1 MPLSRSARVVSR
13 RHSAGELLSHL
24 LLLVVLHASA
34 GYAQQPG
41 AVPIRE
47 ALRDVDGDRIPDRLG
62 ETVELVGIAISDPL
76 VIGPTVSLIN
86 FQDPTGGI
94 ALFTPD
100 TTQLKTLAAGDRVR
114 VRGAVGQYRGA
125 EQLIIERIERIGT
138 AEMPAP
144 RDVLAADLLGERY
157 AGQLVR
163 VSGELVASEGN
174 EGRITAELR
183 DRSGRIPVYISE
195 RFLSDPEFTRRLLR
209 GGEAEIVGIAGQSD
223 ATPPFDSGYRL
234 IPRGEEDF
242 SLPFLPPYRKIAIAV
257 LLGAVLIL
265 WVLRRRS
272 QSRAAELERL
282 ASELQRSNQALQ
294 ESEARNR
301 TMLQAVPDL
310 VFRYTREGEVV
321 DIHVPDQ
328 EALYALP
335 KRSVG
340 QNIRDLFPPDVA
352 ESILT
357 SSEQALDSGSLKVLE
372 YSLPLSQGLQE
383 FETRLAPSGS
393 DELLAVVRNTTGQRE
408 VEERER
414 QLLAEHVARTA
425 AEAAE
430 TRIRNILE
438 SISDGFIA
446 LDRVWRF
453 VYVNTQAAEIF
464 GKSAEELLGRNA
476 WEIFPQSVGL
486 RFQEEYERAM
496 AEGVATHFEAQSTVS
511 GDWFQ
516 VHAYPGS
523 DLLSVYYRDITTQK
537 EAEERLRESEQRF
550 RALTENSLDTVS
562 ILATDGTI
570 RYKSASVVRELGWT
584 SEEIEGRSIF
594 DFIHPGDQ
602 PGALAQLQ
610 RLTEGELHSLETVEL
625 RFRHKDGSWRVLESL
640 VQNHLDEPAVAG
652 LVANSRDITDRKAAE
667 EALRASEERFRLMVE
682 SVKDYAIILL
692 DPDGRIVEWNPGA
705 ERVKGY
711 AEQEILGEHF
721 SLFYPEEDQ
730 ARGKPGRMLEI
741 AGREGHYEDEDWR
754 VRKDGSQFWA
764 SVVITALRNEA
775 GKLVGFAKI
784 TRDLTERHE
793 REERLQ
799 RQAEMV
805 QLLQH
810 VAVAAN
816 EAASVEEVLQDTIEY
831 VCTQAGFTAGHAYA
845 RAGGGS
851 EELIPTGL
859 WYLEDEERL
868 AAFRRATESRRFPR
882 GVGLPGR
889 VLVSGK
895 TEWMSDVTG
904 DRDFLRRESASHAG
918 LRAGIA
924 FPVLAGE
931 ESVAVLEFFSEEEI
945 SPDSILLDTMAN
957 IGTQLGRV
965 FERKQAEADVLRAK
979 EEAERANLAKS
990 EFLSR
995 MSHELRTPMNAIL
1008 GFAQLLEM
1016 EARTEEDQESVEQI
1030 LRAGRHL
1037 LALIDEVLD
1046 IARIEAGHMTL
1057 SLEPV
1062 GIGGMLQ
1069 ETRDM
1074 VRRMAVEH
1082 RVRLRVED
1090 CERYVQADQQR
1101 LKQVL
1106 LNLLSNAIKYNR
1118 EGGTVTITC
1127 EERPKSRLRIAVADT
1142 GRGIAPEKLQRLFLP
1157 FDRLDAELEGMAEGT
1172 GLGLSLSKGLV
1183 EAMGG
1188 TLGVQST
1195 AGQGST
1201 FWLDLPL
1208 AAAPM
1213 HEEESVDDAAE
1224 GGAAETREVESTV
1237 LLIEDN
1243 LSNVRLIERV
1253 LTQRPGIRLL
1263 AAMQGRLGLELAEQ
1277 HRPDLILL
1285 DVHLPDLRGDQV
1297 LEQLRRTPHLR
1308 DVPVVVV
1315 SADAT
1320 ERQTRQM
1327 FDAGARDY
1335 LTKPL
1340 DVRRLLDVLD
1350 EALTPKE
1357 SVG

>member
-1 MPLSRSARVVSR
+1 MPLSRLARVTPG
-13 RHSAGELLSHL
+13 RHSAGALLSHL
-24 LLLVVLHASA
+24 VLLLVLHASA

-47 ALRDVDGDRIPDRLG
+47 ALRDVGGDLVPDRLG
-62 ETVELVGIAISDPL
+62 ETVELVGIAFSDPL
-76 VIGPTVSLIN
+76 VIGPRASLIN
-86 FQDPTGGI
+86 LQDSTGGI
-94 ALFTPD
+94 ALFTRD

-138 AEMPAP
+138 AEIPAP

-163 VSGELVASEGN
+163 VTGELVASEGS
-174 EGRITAELR
+174 EGRITAEMR
-183 DRSGRIPVYISE
+183 DRSGRIPVLISE
-195 RFLSDPEFTRRLLR
+195 RFLSDPEFTRRLRR
-209 GGEAEIVGIAGQSD
+209 GGEAEIVGIPSQSD
-223 ATPPFDSGYRL
+223 ATPPFDSGYQL
-234 IPRGEEDF
+234 IPRGKEDF
-242 SLPFLPPYRKIAIAV
+242 SLPFLPPYRQIAIAV
-257 LLGAVLIL
+257 LLGAVLVL
-265 WVLRRRS
+265 WMLRRRS
-272 QSRAAELERL
+272 QRRAAELERL
-282 ASELQRSNQALQ
+282 ASELQRSNQALR

-335 KRSVG
+335 ERSVG
-340 QNIRDLFPPDVA
+340 QNVRDLFPPDVA

-357 SSEQALDSGSLKVLE
+357 YGEHALISGGLKVLE
-372 YSLPLSQGLQE
+372 YSLPLPQGLQE
-383 FETRLAPSGS
+383 FETRLVPSGS
-393 DELLAVVRNTTGQRE
+393 DELLAIVRNVTGQRE
-408 VEERER
+408 AEERER
-414 QLLAEHVARTA
+414 QLLAEHVARTE

-446 LDRVWRF
+446 LDRTWRF
-453 VYVNTQAAEIF
+453 VYVNTQAANIF
-464 GKSAEELLGRNA
+464 GKPAEELLGRNA
-476 WEIFPQSVGL
+476 WEIFPQSVGP
-486 RFQEEYERAM
+486 RFQEEYERAV
-496 AEGVATHFEAQSTVS
+496 AEGVPAHFEAQSTIS

-523 DLLSVYYRDITTQK
+523 NLLSVYYRDITAHK
-537 EAEERLRESEQRF
+537 EAEDRLRESEQRF
-550 RALTENSLDTVS
+550 RALTENSLDTIT
-562 ILATDGTI
+562 ILAADGTI

-584 SEEIEGRSIF
+584 SEEIEGRSVF
-594 DFIHPGDQ
+594 DFVHPDDQ
-602 PGALAQLQ
+602 QGVLAQLQ
-610 RLTEGELHSLETVEL
+610 RLIEGELHSTDTIEL

-667 EALRASEERFRLMVE
+667 EALRASERLLSE
-682 SVKDYAIILL
+682 AQ
-692 DPDGRIVEWNPGA
+692 RIAQLGSWEWNTGTG
-705 ERVKGY
+705 EISWSDESYRIWGY
-711 AEQEILGEHF
+711 EPQGTLTYETFLDGVH
-721 SLFYPEEDQ
+721 PEDRALVQ
-730 ARGKPGRMLEI
+730 ARINETMAGGTACEAEYRVLRPDSSIRHVHARGQLIRDEMWQSVRMI
-741 AGREGHYEDEDWR
+741 G
-754 VRKDGSQFWA
+754 
-764 SVVITALRNEA
+764 VVQDI
-775 GKLVGFAKI
+775 
-784 TRDLTERHE
+784 TERK
-793 REERLQ
+793 
-799 RQAEMV
+799 
-805 QLLQH
+805 LLEN
-810 VAVAAN
+810 A
-816 EAASVEEVLQDTIEY
+816 L
-831 VCTQAGFTAGHAYA
+831 HA
-845 RAGGGS
+845 
-851 EELIPTGL
+851 
-859 WYLEDEERL
+859 
-868 AAFRRATESRRFPR
+868 
-882 GVGLPGR
+882 
-889 VLVSGK
+889 
-895 TEWMSDVTG
+895 
-904 DRDFLRRESASHAG
+904 
-918 LRAGIA
+918 
-924 FPVLAGE
+924 
-931 ESVAVLEFFSEEEI
+931 
-945 SPDSILLDTMAN
+945 
-957 IGTQLGRV
+957 
-965 FERKQAEADVLRAK
+965 AK
-979 EEAERANLAKS
+979 EEAERANRAKS

-1008 GFAQLLEM
+1008 GFAQLMEM
-1016 EARTEEDQESVEQI
+1016 EAHTEEDQESVEQI

-1046 IARIEAGHMTL
+1046 IARIEAGSMTL

-1062 GIGGMLQ
+1062 GIEGALQ
-1069 ETRDM
+1069 ETQDM
-1074 VRRMAVEH
+1074 VRRMAAEH
-1082 RVRLRVED
+1082 RIRLRVEH

-1118 EGGTVTITC
+1118 EGGTVKITC
-1127 EERPKSRLRIAVADT
+1127 EERPESRLRIAVADT
-1142 GRGIAPEKLQRLFLP
+1142 GRGIAPEKLQRLFTP
-1157 FDRLDAELEGMAEGT
+1157 FDRLDADLEGVAEGT

-1195 AGQGST
+1195 AGEGST

-1213 HEEESVDDAAE
+1213 HEEESVDDAAQVV
-1224 GGAAETREVESTV
+1224 AAETREVESTV

-1297 LEQLRRTPHLR
+1297 LEQLRCTPHLR

-1320 ERQTRQM
+1320 ERQTRRL

-1340 DVRRLLDVLD
+1340 DVQRLLDVLD
-1350 EALTPKE
+1350 EALAPKE

>member
-1 MPLSRSARVVSR
+1 MSLSRSARVASGR
-13 RHSAGELLSHL
+13 YSAGALLSHL
-24 LLLVVLHASA
+24 VLLLVLHASA
-34 GYAQQPG
+34 GYAQQSG

-47 ALRDVDGDRIPDRLG
+47 ALRDVDGDRIPDRMG
-62 ETVELVGIAISDPL
+62 ETVELVGTAISDPL
-76 VIGPTVSLIN
+76 VIGPTGSLIN
-86 FQDPTGGI
+86 LQDSTGGVM
-94 ALFTPD
+94 LFAHD

-114 VRGAVGQYRGA
+114 VLGTVGQYRGA
-125 EQLIIERIERIGT
+125 EQLIIGRVERIGT

-144 RDVLAADLLGERY
+144 RDVLAADLVVERY

-174 EGRITAELR
+174 DGRITAELR
-183 DRSGRIPVYISE
+183 DRSGRIPVLISQ

-209 GGEAEIVGIAGQSD
+209 GGEVEIVGIASQSD

-234 IPRGEEDF
+234 IPRGQEDF
-242 SLPFLPPYRKIAIAV
+242 SLPFLPPYRRIAIAV

-265 WVLRRRS
+265 WLLRRRS
-272 QSRAAELERL
+272 QSRAAEMERL
-282 ASELQRSNQALQ
+282 ACELQHSNQALQ

-328 EALYALP
+328 EELYAVP
-335 KRSVG
+335 SVG
-340 QNIRDLFPPDVA
+340 QNIRDLFPPEAA

-357 SSEQALDSGSLKVLE
+357 YGEQALDSGSLQVVE
-372 YSLPLSQGLQE
+372 FSLPLSQGLQE
-383 FETRLAPSGS
+383 FETRLATSGS
-393 DELLAVVRNTTGQRE
+393 EELLAVVRNVTAQRE
-408 VEERER
+408 AEERER
-414 QLLAEHVARTA
+414 QLLAEHVARTE

-438 SISDGFIA
+438 SISDGFVA
-446 LDRVWRF
+446 LDRTWRF
-453 VYVNTQAAEIF
+453 VYVNTQAANLF
-464 GKSAEELLGRNA
+464 GKPAEQLLGRNV
-476 WEIFPQSVGL
+476 WEIFPQLVGS

-496 AEGVATHFEAQSTVS
+496 AEGIPAHFEAQSTVS
-511 GDWFQ
+511 GDWLQ

-537 EAEERLRESEQRF
+537 EAEDRLRESEQRF
-550 RALTENSLDTVS
+550 RALTENSLDTVT
-562 ILATDGTI
+562 ILAADGTI
-570 RYKSASVVRELGWT
+570 RYMSASVVRELGWT
-584 SEEIEGRSIF
+584 SEEIQGRSIF
-594 DFIHPGDQ
+594 DFIHPDDQ
-602 PGALAQLQ
+602 PGVLAQLQ
-610 RLTEGELHSLETVEL
+610 RLIEGEPQSMDTIEL

-640 VQNHLDEPAVAG
+640 VQNHLDEPAVDG
-652 LVANSRDITDRKAAE
+652 LVANSRDITERKAAE
-667 EALRASEERFRLMVE
+667 EALRTSEERFRLMVE

-730 ARGKPGRMLEI
+730 ARGKPRRMLEI

-754 VRKDGSQFWA
+754 VRKDGSHFWA
-764 SVVITALRNEA
+764 SVVITALRNEV
-775 GKLVGFAKI
+775 GTLVGFAKI
-784 TRDLTERHE
+784 TRDLTERRE
-793 REERLQ
+793 REARLQ
-799 RQAEMV
+799 RQGEMV

-816 EAASVEEVLQDTIEY
+816 EAASVEEALRDTIEY
-831 VCTQAGFTAGHAYA
+831 VCAQAGFTAGHAYA
-845 RAGGGS
+845 RAGDGS
-851 EELIPTGL
+851 GELVPTGL
-859 WYLEDEERL
+859 WCLEDDERL
-868 AAFRRATESRRFPR
+868 AVFRRATESGRLPR

-889 VLVSGK
+889 VLISGR
-895 TEWMSDVTG
+895 TEWMSDVTEDG
-904 DRDFLRRESASHAG
+904 HFLRKEAASHAG

-931 ESVAVLEFFSEEEI
+931 EIVAVLEFFSKDEI
-945 SPDSILLDTMAN
+945 SPDSFLLDAMAN

-965 FERKQAEADVLRAK
+965 FERKQAEADVFRAK

-1008 GFAQLLEM
+1008 GFAQLMEM
-1016 EARTEEDQESVEQI
+1016 EAHTEDDRESVEQI

-1046 IARIEAGHMTL
+1046 IARIEAGRMTL

-1062 GIGGMLQ
+1062 GIGGVLQ
-1069 ETRDM
+1069 ETQDM
-1074 VRRMAVEH
+1074 VRQMAAEH
-1082 RVRLRVED
+1082 RVRLRVES
-1090 CERYVQADQQR
+1090 CERHVQADQQR

-1118 EGGTVTITC
+1118 EGGSVTITC
-1127 EERPKSRLRIAVADT
+1127 EERPQSRLRIAVADT
-1142 GRGIAPEKLQRLFLP
+1142 GRGIAPEKLQRLFTP
-1157 FDRLDAELEGMAEGT
+1157 FDRLDAELEGMADGT

-1188 TLGVQST
+1188 TLGVQSI
-1195 AGQGST
+1195 AGEGST

-1213 HEEESVDDAAE
+1213 HEEESVDDASEA
-1224 GGAAETREVESTV
+1224 GAAETREVESTV

-1297 LEQLRRTPHLR
+1297 LEQLRRAAPLR
-1308 DVPVVVV
+1308 DVPVVVI

-1320 ERQTRQM
+1320 ERQTRRLL
-1327 FDAGARDY
+1327 DAGARDY
-1335 LTKPL
+1335 LSKPL

-1350 EALTPKE
+1350 EALASKE